1 MTIASPIESHQER
14 CRPHLLR
21 LRMIARGEA
30 VLALT
35 RQTVADVIQA
45 TEAVLAEAE
54 AAGDDARA
62 AVGAGPHGFGAGTF
76 LQVRLE
82 RLAVAAGSAIA
93 AAQAEDSGQLR
104 SQLRRFDV
112 LTAAIWTV
120 HQAVYGPA
128 GRVIRPREAGIAA
141 LSSVH
146 QDW

>member
-1 MTIASPIESHQER
+1 MTIASPIESYQER

-35 RQTVADVIQA
+35 RQTVADVVQA

-54 AAGDDARA
+54 AASDDARA
-62 AVGAGPHGFGAGTF
+62 GVGAGPRRLGAGMF
-76 LQVRLE
+76 LQVRLD
-82 RLAVAAGSAIA
+82 RLAVAASSAIA

-120 HQAVYGPA
+120 QQAVYGPA
-128 GRVIRPREAGIAA
+128 GRVIRPG
-141 LSSVH
+141 
-146 QDW
+146 